1 VPRRTTLRLGLLT
14 AGVVIA
20 LAVAATLAMTR
31 PPGTS
36 EVTGVVVAVE
46 GQGLGHIS
54 AFTLR
59 IPGGELQT
67 YSLRALQNGTDFPP
81 GHLAEHQA
89 TAAPVRVWFRTEGD
103 ERLAI
108 RLEDAPP

>member
-1 VPRRTTLRLGLLT
+1 VPRRTTLRLGLL
-14 AGVVIA
+14 AAVVVVA
-20 LAVAATLAMTR
+20 LAVAAGVATSR

-46 GQGLGHIS
+46 GQGLGDIT

-67 YSLRALQNGTDFPP
+67 YSLRALQNGTAFPP

-89 TAAPVRVWFRTEGD
+89 TAAPVRVWFRIEGE

-108 RLEDAPP
+108 RIEDAPR